1 MTDAVVLEG
10 PVFKLKER
18 RPVWKAIHVVL
29 LPGKQLVYYANA
41 EDARAQRRAL
51 TRPKGVLS
59 HPVDAPLSEL
69 LAAFC
74 AAAHPPGSRP
84 PPKRLQI
91 SFDGDRV
98 DGKKTPRQLEL
109 EEDDLLE
116 VVDAR

>member
-1 MTDAVVLEG
+1 MPRYIPPVTDHAQTVSASTHLCAVYG
-10 PVFKLKER
+10 FPVR
-18 RPVWKAIHVVL
+18 HSASPA
-29 LPGKQLVYYANA
+29 
-41 EDARAQRRAL
+41 
-51 TRPKGVLS
+51 
-59 HPVDAPLSEL
+59 

-74 AAAHPPGSRP
+74 AAAHPPGSLP

-109 EEDDLLE
+109 EEDDMLE